1 MCICI
6 NVYTSQCTIRK
17 FSLTSDH
24 ITPWSQLDEHP
35 DEVFFLPAY
44 NYPSGLSYLPTSI
57 RIVVMI
63 WMCWMVGMEGYRWM
77 VEVQEYRRR
86 ISWGDV
92 KIDSSVKMNANIKV
106 SISITI
112 RINIVGSIKVHTGIK
127 SRHRHQHQGSHQ
139 YQKSTPTS
147 TSTLIPSL
155 KELWIHLLHS
165 TTPEF
170 HFNIQI
176 STSNLSLSHFPLST
190 SLSQQSIPLA
200 AEVPW
205 WVGKKQ

>member
-1 MCICI
+1 MYHTK
-6 NVYTSQCTIRK
+6 VFTHIR
-17 FSLTSDH
+17 S
-24 ITPWSQLDEHP
+24 HP

-106 SISITI
+106 SIRLTI

-127 SRHRHQHQGSHQ
+127 RRHRHQLQ
-139 YQKSTPTS
+139 
-147 TSTLIPSL
+147 L
-155 KELWIHLLHS
+155 
-165 TTPEF
+165 
-170 HFNIQI
+170 
-176 STSNLSLSHFPLST
+176 
-190 SLSQQSIPLA
+190 
-200 AEVPW
+200 
-205 WVGKKQ
+205 